1 MTKKELHQC
10 LEQLGLSDN
19 ETALLL
25 SVDPRTVRRWRAKP
39 SEIPGPAAQ
48 ALRAWVRLD
57 ERGLAWRPDSVAIG
71 EEDPDGIARTIV
83 AYRNHAIELDS
94 LLTRV
99 KARGGPAAPWVVDL
113 SRRRADLGSLSITFY
128 PTANGGFSPQGYTRR
143 DMTPDLARDWHL
155 IEDGFASV
163 ATAVAKAGRHWCER
177 DPKDGSDLTK
187 KRRRLRAA
195 SAER

>member
-1 MTKKELHQC
+1 MTKKELQHC
-10 LEQLGLSDN
+10 LERLGLSDG
-19 ETALLL
+19 EAALLL
-25 SVDPRTVRRWRAKP
+25 SVDPRTVRRWRANP
-39 SEIPGPAAQ
+39 AEIPGPAQQ

-71 EEDPDGIARTIV
+71 EDDPADLARTIV

-94 LLTRV
+94 LLSRV

-113 SRRRADLGSLSITFY
+113 AKRRADLGALSITFY

-143 DMTPDLARDWHL
+143 DMSPDLERDWHL

-163 ATAVAKAGRHWCER
+163 AAAVAKAGSRWSER
-177 DPKDGSDLTK
+177 TPKDSSGEG
-187 KRRRLRAA
+187 KRRARSV
-195 SAER
+195 SATR